1 MARKFRA
8 VAKTRKG
15 VPKKYL
21 KGSKNK
27 SKREREILNT
37 IELYKAGKLTAK
49 QMNQISQERSKDVQQ
64 ASSYRQVSQIKRYI

>member
-37 IELYKAGKLTAK
+37 IELYKAGKLTSK
-49 QMNQISQERSKDVQQ
+49 QMNEISKERSKDV
-64 ASSYRQVSQIKRYI
+64 K

>member
-49 QMNQISQERSKDVQQ
+49 QMNQISM
-64 ASSYRQVSQIKRYI
+64 QIKKTSDEIEARKAVLIAE

>member
-49 QMNQISQERSKDVQQ
+49 QMNEISKERSKDV
-64 ASSYRQVSQIKRYI
+64 K